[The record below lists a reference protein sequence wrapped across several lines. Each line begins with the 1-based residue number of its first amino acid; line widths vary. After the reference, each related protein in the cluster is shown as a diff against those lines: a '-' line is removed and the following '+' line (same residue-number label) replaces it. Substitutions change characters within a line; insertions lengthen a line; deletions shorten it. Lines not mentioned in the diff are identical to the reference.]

1 MIIGLCGKANA
12 GKDTAGD
19 YLMSEH
25 AFKRTAFAQKLK
37 QFCGHVFGLTLDQ
50 MSVFLLKE
58 APLPADHVLPF
69 DTIRQ
74 MSARAA
80 TAWADVFDM
89 PFDEWSPLG
98 SLHHK
103 PMERY
108 PFKSPEQVLVDLSTK
123 LVMVF
128 ETKASG
134 AGMEFAQFILSLSP
148 RQIMQWVGT
157 EVGRSVY
164 QDIWVETTIGRIQR
178 WVNEGHSVVVTDM
191 RFQNEAAALLKID
204 AALVRVVREDVETTK
219 EAGHA
224 SEADLDRLPY
234 KFTLRNFPATE
245 EQSLQKFWRNVAAL
259 METVEGLQQD
269 RARLR
274 QVALAGRA
282 LPNP

>member
-37 QFCGHVFGLTLDQ
+37 LFCHHVFGLTLDQ
-50 MSVFLLKE
+50 MSAFVLKE
-58 APLPADHVLPF
+58 APLPRDHVLPF
-69 DTIRQ
+69 TTIRQ
-74 MSARAA
+74 MHAIAV

-89 PFDEWSPLG
+89 TFNEWSPLG
-98 SLHHK
+98 SRHRE

-108 PFKSPEQVLVDLSTK
+108 PFKSPEQVLVDLSTR
-123 LVMVF
+123 LALVF
-128 ETKASG
+128 ETKASA
-134 AGMEFAQFILSLSP
+134 AGMEFVPYILSLSP

-164 QDIWVETTIGRIQR
+164 QDIWVETTIGKIKR
-178 WVNEGHSVVVTDM
+178 WVAEGHSVVVTDL
-191 RFQNEAAALLKID
+191 RFQNEAEALQRAG
-204 AALVRVVREDVETTK
+204 AALVRVVRDDVTTK

-234 KFTLRNFPATE
+234 KFTLRNFPSTE
-245 EQSLQKFWRNVAAL
+245 AQSLQRYWSNINAL
-259 METVEGLQQD
+259 MATVEGLQQGQSQSGQ
-269 RARLR
+269 A
-274 QVALAGRA
+274 APSEHA